1 MDMTAAVNAGGFT
14 LSGPIGTPEWST
26 RFNVIGVNRSALSI
40 AWAGG
45 KAQFEDQRLTW
56 TASGLTVEYLL
67 GEEGLRQNFILDR
80 RPSGCGPLT
89 IDLAVETALCG
100 ASEGS
105 TGCVFTA
112 TDGNLRH
119 AYRDLKAWDACGTP
133 LHASMHWNQ
142 VDEVLSLIVDDE
154 GASYPITID
163 PVSTTANRII
173 TQAAGTRFGWTPAN
187 AGDLNGDGY
196 SDIAVGA
203 PPTATNGAV
212 HVFYGSAAGI
222 GATPDVILTSGVA
235 FTDNFGLGLDGAG
248 DVNNDGYSDLVVGAS
263 AWTDNVATPNEGAL
277 FVYHGSAT
285 GISTA
290 PNYILQT
297 NASTCYLGFSAAGVG
312 DINGD
317 GYSDVVGGGWLAALP
332 STDEGG
338 AWVFLGSAT
347 GLNPVFR
354 HRLERNQGA
363 AQFGYTVAAAGDVNA
378 DGYSDV
384 VIGAPKATVNATQDG
399 AVYVYHGSAN
409 AFGAGL
415 NPAPANIF
423 NTFGYSRRTASS
435 VSTAG
440 DVNAD
445 GYSDII
451 VGDWRDSIGG
461 QAFEGTAFIYHGSAT
476 GINTVPATILQS
488 NIAQA
493 YLGRSVSTAG
503 DVNGDG
509 YADVIVGCIQYTN
522 GQTFEGAAF
531 LHLGSATGIS
541 SSPFLRYEGNANNAG
556 MGEGVSGAGDVNG
569 DGYSDFLVGVP
580 NQARTYIFHG
590 GTYSVST
597 TPAFTRSS
605 GSSGAHLGAAVANA
619 GDVNGD
625 GYSDA
630 IMGAPDASN
639 GQANEGLAYVHHGSI
654 TGLSA
659 APSTNLQADVPGA
672 HFGTSVASA
681 GDVNGDGY
689 ADVVVG
695 APDSGVGGMAYI
707 YHGSASGLSLAPAF
721 TMTGAAT
728 ARLGAAVSTAGD
740 FNVDGYADVLI
751 GAPGLDQVHLYFG
764 SPTGIFPSD
773 TLITAPLSGSQ
784 FGAAVATAGDV
795 NGDGYSDIVI
805 GAPAASNVQ
814 PSGGAAYIYHGVIFE
829 FSGVPNIT
837 IAAAQA
843 GGALG
848 TSVAGAGDVN
858 GDGYSEVMIGI
869 PFASSGEA
877 NEGLVNIYRGSASGT
892 LLAAPYILQANSV
905 GANLGMSVAEA
916 GDVNGDGYADV
927 CAGAPNFTGG
937 ETNEG
942 RIYLALGS
950 SAGPAAPTTLEPNV
964 AGNKLGA
971 SVAGGGDVDGDGYS
985 DVIGGASNAAPTIT
999 GEGSVHLYRGNDA
1012 LSINRLTRQYMTD
1025 LVSPLATNSAD
1036 MTDAFF
1042 FGIGH
1047 RSRSHIH
1054 RTTAK
1059 LRWEVVHEGQSFT
1072 GSPITNS
1079 VAFSAVSTGWTDI
1092 GVNGIQIKDLVAKA
1106 PTYFRHK
1113 WRVRV
1118 EYPLHKLIDGQRF
1131 SRWFY
1136 GYASA
1141 VGDIGVLPVE
1151 LIDFSGQALSEGNQL
1166 HWSTGSE
1173 SGSSHFMIERGTDGV
1188 TFDPIGTLDA
1198 AGESTTLRT
1207 YAWLDANAPSGLS
1220 YYRLR
1225 IVDRAGEE
1233 ELSNTVV
1240 LLRDAKSITIYP
1252 VPVDDAINWAATD
1265 LEPTRVIIRD
1275 ALGRIVVDAN
1285 PTGNGLQGRS
1295 VEQLATGTYTFLL
1308 FSADGSMA
1316 ARSRF
1321 LKR

>member
-1 MDMTAAVNAGGFT
+1 MTAVVDAGGFT
-14 LSGPIGTPEWST
+14 LSGPVSAPEWST
-26 RFNVIGVNRSALSI
+26 RFRVIGLNR
-40 AWAGG
+40 AGVASTWTG
-45 KAQFEDQRLTW
+45 GQAVFDDQRLAW
-56 TASGLTVEYLL
+56 NGSGLTVEYLL
-67 GEEGLRQNFILDR
+67 GEEGLRQNFILND
-80 RPSGCGPLT
+80 RPSGCGTLSV
-89 IDLAVETALCG
+89 DLAVKTALCG
-100 ASEGS
+100 VTEGR
-105 TGCVFTA
+105 TGCVFTG

-133 LHASMHWNQ
+133 LLASMYWDQ
-142 VDEVLSLIVDDE
+142 VDEVLSLIVEDE

-163 PVSTTANRII
+163 PVSTTANRILS
-173 TQAAGTRFGWTPAN
+173 QAVGSRFGWTPAN

-203 PPTATNGAV
+203 PPLAAEGTV
-212 HVFYGSAAGI
+212 YVYYGSATGI
-222 GATPDVILTSGVA
+222 GSAPDVTLKSGVA

-263 AWTDNVATPNEGAL
+263 AWTDNAATTNEGAL

-285 GISTA
+285 GISTV
-290 PNYILQT
+290 PDYILQT
-297 NASTCYLGFSAAGVG
+297 NTATCYLGFSVAGVG

-332 STDEGG
+332 TTDEGG
-338 AWVFLGSAT
+338 AWVFLGSPT
-347 GLNPVFR
+347 GLNPTFR
-354 HRLERNQGA
+354 HRLERNQGN
-363 AQFGYTVAAAGDVNA
+363 AQFGFTVAAAGDVNG

-384 VIGAPKATVNATQDG
+384 VIGAPKATINATQDG
-399 AVYVYHGSAN
+399 AVYVYLGSAN
-409 AFGAGL
+409 ALGAGL
-415 NPAPANIF
+415 NPAAASIF
-423 NTFGYSRRTASS
+423 NTFGYSRRTANS

-476 GINTVPATILQS
+476 GINTVPATILQP

-509 YADVIVGCIQYTN
+509 YADVVIGCIQYTN

-531 LHLGSATGIS
+531 LHLGSATGVN
-541 SSPFLRYEGNANNAG
+541 SSPFLRYEGNAINAG

-569 DGYSDFLVGVP
+569 DGYSDFIVGVP
-580 NQARTYIFHG
+580 NRAQAYIYHG
-590 GTYSVST
+590 GTYSVNSV
-597 TPAFTRSS
+597 PSFTRSS
-605 GSSGAHLGAAVANA
+605 GSSGAHLGTSVANA

-630 IMGAPDASN
+630 IMGAPDASS
-639 GQANEGLAYVHHGSI
+639 GQANEGLAFVHHGSA
-654 TGLSA
+654 TGL
-659 APSTNLQADVPGA
+659 APLPSSTLQADVSGA
-672 HFGTSVASA
+672 HFGASVASA

-689 ADVVVG
+689 ADVIIG
-695 APDSGVGGMAYI
+695 APDSGVGGMAYVH
-707 YHGSASGLSLAPAF
+707 HGSPAGLSLVPAF
-721 TMTGAAT
+721 TITGASG
-728 ARLGAAVSTAGD
+728 ARLGASVSKAGD
-740 FNVDGYADVLI
+740 FNVDGYSDILV
-751 GAPGLDQVHLYFG
+751 GAPGLDEVHLFFG

-773 TLITAPLSGSQ
+773 TLIIAPTPGSQ
-784 FGAAVATAGDV
+784 FGAAVGTAGDV

-805 GAPAASNVQ
+805 GAPAASNIQ
-814 PSGGAAYIYHGVIFE
+814 SGGGAAYIYHGVIHH
-829 FSGVPNIT
+829 FSGLPNMSIPAT
-837 IAAAQA
+837 QA
-843 GGALG
+843 GGAMG

-869 PFASSGEA
+869 PFASSGET
-877 NEGLVNIYRGSASGT
+877 NEGLANIYRGSPSGT
-892 LLAAPYILQANSV
+892 LLAAPYVLQANSV

-916 GDVNGDGYADV
+916 GDVNGDGYADI
-927 CAGAPNFTGG
+927 CAGAPNFSGG
-937 ETNEG
+937 EASEG
-942 RIYLALGS
+942 RVYVALGS
-950 SAGPAAPTTLEPNV
+950 ATGPAAPTTLETNI
-964 AGNKLGA
+964 AGNNLGTG
-971 SVAGGGDVDGDGYS
+971 VAGGGDVDGDGYS
-985 DVIGGASNAAPTIT
+985 DVIGGAPNAAPTII
-999 GEGSVHLYRGNDA
+999 GEGSVLLYRGNNA

-1025 LVSPLATNSAD
+1025 LVSPLATNGAD
-1036 MTDAFF
+1036 MSDEFF

-1047 RSRSHIH
+1047 RARSSIH

-1079 VAFSAVSTGWTDI
+1079 VAYTANGATWTDL
-1092 GVNGIQIKDLVAKA
+1092 GLTGIQIKELVAKA
-1106 PTYFRHK
+1106 PTFFRHK

-1118 EYPLHKLIDGQRF
+1118 EYPLHKMIDGQRF

-1151 LIDFSGQALSEGNQL
+1151 LLRFDGLVLAEGNQL
-1166 HWSTGSE
+1166 DWSTGSE
-1173 SGSSHFMIERGTDGV
+1173 TRSSHFLIERSADGV
-1188 TFDPIGTLDA
+1188 LFNPVSTLNA
-1198 AGESTTLRT
+1198 AGESSSLRT
-1207 YAWLDANAPSGLS
+1207 YTWLDTDAPSGLS

-1225 IVDRAGEE
+1225 MVDLSGDEE
-1233 ELSNTVV
+1233 FSKTIALV
-1240 LLRDAKSITIYP
+1240 RDAKSITLYP
-1252 VPVDDAINWAATD
+1252 VPVDDAINWTATD
-1265 LEPTRVIIRD
+1265 LLPSRAIIRD
-1275 ALGRIVVDAN
+1275 ALGRIVMDAS

-1295 VEQLATGTYTFLL
+1295 VQQLATGTYTLLL
-1308 FSADGSMA
+1308 FNAEGSIA